1 MKAFALVPNNP
12 SWIVKFDW
20 RWLFNWIALDIQ
32 LCFLCLP
39 ALSFLILVFFSYIS
53 SFRSSSIEIVYRC
66 FDFLMSIKL
75 KFGKFYHLHSILWIM
90 IKRSWEIM
98 KNKRYSNKTT
108 QLDLFLRAYKSLE
121 DHDSW
126 NLLHIPN
133 PPTWEHFLRTIY

>member
-12 SWIVKFDW
+12 LWIVKFDC

-75 KFGKFYHLHSILWIM
+75 KFGKFYHGVIWCLHSGRLHTLHRLTPNQRW
-90 IKRSWEIM
+90 RSFSYFKGIDDCVIIGICSMLLYFMVGMETKHI
-98 KNKRYSNKTT
+98 
-108 QLDLFLRAYKSLE
+108 YKSWRE
-121 DHDSW
+121 
-126 NLLHIPN
+126 
-133 PPTWEHFLRTIY
+133 Y